1 MRIVQVAP
9 WFHPHLGGVET
20 HVRAL
25 AAELARRG
33 HQVTVLTTRHDA
45 SLPATEELDRF
56 LVQRLKPIGVW
67 FQTPIVPSTK
77 RALAGLH
84 ADIVH
89 AHSPPPLTAYYAAK
103 ANRGASA
110 PFVITYHC
118 DIELRVP
125 GGGLIE
131 AIYRRSLG
139 ASTIRRA
146 DRVIVTTHSYAAT
159 SRAVWRYNPSVIPN
173 FVDVGRFHPNGRAE
187 RVRLKHAILPGEPIV
202 LAVCRLVPH
211 KGLEHLVEAA
221 GRVDGARF
229 LIAGGGPHLTA
240 LRRLAQS
247 IGVEDRVVFA
257 GRVPD
262 GELSD
267 YYDACDVFVVPSV
280 SRLEAF
286 SIVALEAMASG
297 KPVVVSDIPG
307 VREVITDGAEGLVAD
322 AMNPEDLA
330 QRIRSLLGNDRV
342 RQEMG
347 ERARRTVEGRFSLP
361 NVVDKIEAVYREAM
375 ARRPGAGITT

>member
-1 MRIVQVAP
+1 MGLEVFLTAVVVGLLTGRLAGIVMKDGGHGLVPDLVLGLTGSNAAVGISSILGLSWGTEAVATTVVATGMRVVQVAP

-25 AAELARRG
+25 AGELARRG
-33 HQVTVLTTRHDA
+33 HEVTVLTTRHDP
-45 SLPATEELDRF
+45 SLLATESLDGF
-56 LVQRLKPIGVW
+56 TVHRLKPVGVW

-77 RALAGLH
+77 RMLAGLR
-84 ADIVH
+84 ADVVH
-89 AHSPPPLTAYYAAK
+89 AHSPPPLSAYYAAK
-103 ANRGASA
+103 ANRGAGA

-173 FVDVGRFHPNGRAE
+173 FVDADRFHPNGRAE
-187 RVRLKHAILPGEPIV
+187 RVRAKHAISPGEPIV

-221 GRVDGARF
+221 GHVDGARF
-229 LIAGGGPHLTA
+229 VIAGESRPAPLATVRMAARSCSGGSSLSTKP
-240 LRRLAQS
+240 LAPARS
-247 IGVEDRVVFA
+247 
-257 GRVPD
+257 
-262 GELSD
+262 
-267 YYDACDVFVVPSV
+267 
-280 SRLEAF
+280 
-286 SIVALEAMASG
+286 AS
-297 KPVVVSDIPG
+297 
-307 VREVITDGAEGLVAD
+307 
-322 AMNPEDLA
+322 
-330 QRIRSLLGNDRV
+330 
-342 RQEMG
+342 
-347 ERARRTVEGRFSLP
+347 
-361 NVVDKIEAVYREAM
+361 
-375 ARRPGAGITT
+375 

>member
-33 HQVTVLTTRHDA
+33 HEVTVMTTRHDV
-45 SLPATEELDRF
+45 SLSATEQIDGCT
-56 LVQRLKPIGVW
+56 VQRLKPIGVW
-67 FQTPIVPSTK
+67 FQTPIVPATK
-77 RALAGLH
+77 GALTGLRA
-84 ADIVH
+84 DVVH
-89 AHSPPPLTAYYAAK
+89 AHSPPPLTGYYAAK
-103 ANRGASA
+103 ASRRAGM

-131 AIYRRSLG
+131 AIYRRTLG

-146 DRVIVTTHSYAAT
+146 DRVIMTTHSYAAT
-159 SRAVWRYNPSVIPN
+159 SRMVWRYNPSVIPN
-173 FVDVGRFHPNGRAE
+173 FVDVDRFHPNGRGE
-187 RVRLKHAILPGEPIV
+187 RVRLMHAIPAGEAVV
-202 LAVCRLVPH
+202 LAVCRIVPH
-211 KGLEHLVEAA
+211 KGLEHFVEAA

-229 LIAGGGPHLTA
+229 VIAGGGPYLPA
-240 LRRLAQS
+240 LRQLAGS
-247 IGVEDRVVFA
+247 LGVAGRVVFA
-257 GRVPD
+257 GRVPNE
-262 GELSD
+262 ELSD

-286 SIVALEAMASG
+286 SIVALEAMACG

-307 VREVITDGAEGLVAD
+307 VREVITDGNEGMLAD

-330 QRIRSLLGNDRV
+330 EKIRALLANDRV
-342 RQEMG
+342 RRAMG
-347 ERARRTVEGRFSLP
+347 ERARRAVEERFSLP
-361 NVVDKIEAVYREAM
+361 KVVDGIEAVYHDALV
-375 ARRPGAGITT
+375 RRPGAGIAT